1 MIMNELLKVREEG
14 DHTAMSSG
22 PGWRSQCSEME
33 TVRGLLCS
41 RRNLDPHLRTRR
53 HGRIIGFRA
62 RTVVPVRLRR
72 GRAVGVDRRR
82 LHDDLRR
89 VVVGRVVIRVTPPRT
104 PPGTD
109 YDDAVPMK
117 VAVEAVVPVET
128 VAAAMASASMTH
140 CGA

>member
-53 HGRIIGFRA
+53 HGRIIGFGA
-62 RTVVPVRLRR
+62 GTVIPVRLWLLAHEH
-72 GRAVGVDRRR
+72 GRW
-82 LHDDLRR
+82 LYHDLRR
-89 VVVGRVVIRVTPPRT
+89 VIVGRVVIRRVTPPRP
-104 PPGTD
+104 PPGTR

-117 VAVEAVVPVET
+117 VAVESMVPVRN
-128 VAAAMASASMTH
+128 
-140 CGA
+140 GAIDEVRL